1 METLLEKN
9 LQRHYQIIKF
19 LIYRDWEKIS
29 TIRNLPKSLKV
40 QFVKALG
47 ISTDTSAQQNW
58 KVVSN

>member
-29 TIRNLPKSLKV
+29 TISKFTQISESTVRKSI
-40 QFVKALG
+40 G
-47 ISTDTSAQQNW
+47 DINRYISPAKTG
-58 KVVSN
+58 K